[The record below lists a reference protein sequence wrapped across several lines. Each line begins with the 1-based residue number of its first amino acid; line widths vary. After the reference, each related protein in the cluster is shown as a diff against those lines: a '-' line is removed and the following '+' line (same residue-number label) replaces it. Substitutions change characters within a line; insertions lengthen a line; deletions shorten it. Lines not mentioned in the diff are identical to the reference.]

1 MGVFSWVRT
10 GGSLALGAIA
20 VAAGACAPSAAPA
33 PAARQQ
39 DATDGAG
46 VVAFA
51 NVTVLPMDG
60 ERTLPGHT
68 VLVRDG
74 RIAALGPAAQVTVP
88 VGATRVDGTGR
99 YLMPGLAEMHA
110 HVPGPQAGAEWM
122 EQLLFLYVANGVTT
136 IRGMLGAP
144 NQLEVRDRIARGELL
159 GPRFIVGAPSLNGNS
174 APDPATAERLVR
186 EHAAAGYDFLKLH
199 PRLQRPVYDAIVRTA
214 REVGLTWAGHVSAD
228 VGLEHTLAT
237 RQSTVDHLDGF
248 LEAAASDEVRARMAA
263 GSVGLGDMVRATD
276 PARVRDLARATR
288 EAGTWNVPTQ
298 YLWENFASTEP
309 VERLTDRPEFRYV
322 PPQMRA
328 GWAQQKRGMNQNF
341 DDTGVTAEDRALWV
355 QRRNEAL
362 KALADAGA
370 PLLLGSDAP
379 QMFNVPGFS
388 IVHEARAMA
397 AAGLT
402 PYQILESGTRN
413 VGRYASA
420 DLGLPGDFGTVAVG
434 QRADLLLLEANPLD
448 DVGNLSR
455 RAGVMVNGRWLG
467 EAEIQRRLEEIAA
480 AHAP

>member
-1 MGVFSWVRT
+1 
-10 GGSLALGAIA
+10 
-20 VAAGACAPSAAPA
+20 
-33 PAARQQ
+33 
-39 DATDGAG
+39 
-46 VVAFA
+46 
-51 NVTVLPMDG
+51 
-60 ERTLPGHT
+60 
-68 VLVRDG
+68 
-74 RIAALGPAAQVTVP
+74 
-88 VGATRVDGTGR
+88 
-99 YLMPGLAEMHA
+99 
-110 HVPGPQAGAEWM
+110 M

-159 GPRFIVGAPSLNGNS
+159 GPQFIVGAPSLNGNS

-199 PRLQRPVYDAIVRTA
+199 PGLQRPVYDAIVATA
-214 REVGLTWAGHVSAD
+214 RDVGLTWAGHVSAD

-237 RQSTVDHLDGF
+237 RQSTIDHLDGF
-248 LEAAASDEVRARMAA
+248 LEAAASDEVRVRMAA
-263 GSVGLGDMVRATD
+263 GSAGLGDLVRGTD

-288 EAGTWNVPTQ
+288 EAGTWNVPTH
-298 YLWENFASTEP
+298 YLWESFASTEP
-309 VERLTDRPEFRYV
+309 VERLMDRPEFRYV
-322 PPQMRA
+322 PPQMRQ

-341 DDTGVTAEDRALWV
+341 DNTGVTAEDRALWV
-355 QRRNEAL
+355 RRRNEAL

-370 PLLLGSDAP
+370 PLLMGSDAP

-388 IVHEARAMA
+388 ILHEVRAMA

-413 VGRYASA
+413 VGRYAAA
-420 DLGLPGDFGTVAVG
+420 DLGHAGDFGTVAVG

-448 DVGNLSR
+448 DVANLSR
-455 RAGVMVNGRWLG
+455 RVGVMVNGRWLV

-480 AHAP
+480 AHGP